1 MQVAWKMDFSKKN
14 FQVINILV
22 GGKEGLNEGCGGQI
36 GKGRFMSLNLDLGVD
51 REVLRQGM
59 GYVLIGVLFFGCLL
73 IRERIY
79 ELCVQGDVD
88 IIYVFQDILRLKGV

>member
-51 REVLRQGM
+51 REV
-59 GYVLIGVLFFGCLL
+59 
-73 IRERIY
+73 
-79 ELCVQGDVD
+79 
-88 IIYVFQDILRLKGV
+88 